1 LHPSPDPGHSLRLL
15 FGGTQQ
21 AVAGWGNYSA
31 QGRALNWLKAWTDRR
46 FVARYLQD
54 TA

>member
-1 LHPSPDPGHSLRLL
+1 LHPSPDPEHSLRLL

-21 AVAGWGNYSA
+21 AVAGWGHYSA
-31 QGRALNWLKAWTDRR
+31 QGRALNWLKAWSDRR

-54 TA
+54 A